1 MQASFLFTTQPAH
14 FKFRLHNFSDRVVSF
29 YTSKTY
35 NIPMLTIIETP
46 TFQRLW
52 PAYWT
57 EEERAEF
64 AAYLAQFPEAG
75 DVVKGS
81 GGVRKVRWA
90 RQGGGKSGGVRV
102 IYYNRLASGE
112 VVLIFVYA
120 KNEFDS
126 IAGEKLKELKNA
138 IEKAYGR

>member
-1 MQASFLFTTQPAH
+1 
-14 FKFRLHNFSDRVVSF
+14 
-29 YTSKTY
+29 
-35 NIPMLTIIETP
+35 MLTIIETP

-57 EEERAEF
+57 EDERAEF
-64 AAYLAQFPEAG
+64 AAYLAQTPEAG
-75 DVVKGS
+75 NVVKGS
-81 GGVRKVRWA
+81 GGVRKVRWS
-90 RQGGGKSGGVRV
+90 RKCGGKSGGVRV
-102 IYYNRLASGE
+102 IYYNRLANGE
-112 VVLIFVYA
+112 IILIFLYA

>member
-1 MQASFLFTTQPAH
+1 M
-14 FKFRLHNFSDRVVSF
+14 
-29 YTSKTY
+29 TY
-35 NIPMLTIIETP
+35 NLAMHTIIETP

-57 EEERAEF
+57 EDERAEF
-64 AAYLAQFPEAG
+64 AANLAQAPEAG
-75 DVVKGS
+75 DVVKSS
-81 GGVRKVRWA
+81 GGVRKIRWS
-90 RQGGGKSGGVRV
+90 RRGGGKSGGVRV
-102 IYYNRLASGE
+102 IYYNRLANGE
-112 VVLIFVYA
+112 IVLLFIYA

>member
-1 MQASFLFTTQPAH
+1 MH
-14 FKFRLHNFSDRVVSF
+14 
-29 YTSKTY
+29 
-35 NIPMLTIIETP
+35 TIIETP

-52 PAYWT
+52 SAYWT

-64 AAYLAQFPEAG
+64 AAFLAQEPLVG

-81 GGVRKVRWA
+81 GGVRKVRWS
-90 RQGGGKSGGVRV
+90 RKGGGKSGGVRV
-102 IYYNRLASGE
+102 IYYNQLAHGE
-112 VVLIFVYA
+112 IILLFIYA
-120 KNEFDS
+120 KNEFDA

>member
-1 MQASFLFTTQPAH
+1 
-14 FKFRLHNFSDRVVSF
+14 
-29 YTSKTY
+29 
-35 NIPMLTIIETP
+35 MLTIIETP

-57 EEERAEF
+57 EDERAEF
-64 AAYLAQFPEAG
+64 AGYLAQCPDAG
-75 DVVKGS
+75 AVVKGS
-81 GGVRKVRWA
+81 GGVRKVRWSKA
-90 RQGGGKSGGVRV
+90 GGGKSGGVRV

-112 VVLIFVYA
+112 IVLLFIYA
-120 KNEFDS
+120 KNEFDA

>member
-1 MQASFLFTTQPAH
+1 
-14 FKFRLHNFSDRVVSF
+14 
-29 YTSKTY
+29 
-35 NIPMLTIIETP
+35 MLTIIETP

-57 EEERAEF
+57 EDERAEF
-64 AAYLAQFPEAG
+64 AGYLAQYPDAG
-75 DVVKGS
+75 AVVKGS
-81 GGVRKVRWA
+81 GGVRKVRWSKA
-90 RQGGGKSGGVRV
+90 GGGKSGGVRV

-112 VVLIFVYA
+112 IVLLFIYA
-120 KNEFDS
+120 KNEFDA

>member
-1 MQASFLFTTQPAH
+1 M
-14 FKFRLHNFSDRVVSF
+14 
-29 YTSKTY
+29 
-35 NIPMLTIIETP
+35 MLTIIETP

-52 PAYWT
+52 PAYWS
-57 EEERAEF
+57 EDERAEF
-64 AAYLAQFPEAG
+64 AAYLAHSPEVG
-75 DVVKGS
+75 DVVKSS
-81 GGVRKVRWA
+81 GGVRKVRWS
-90 RQGGGKSGGVRV
+90 RKGGGKSGGVRV

-112 VVLIFVYA
+112 IVLLFLYA